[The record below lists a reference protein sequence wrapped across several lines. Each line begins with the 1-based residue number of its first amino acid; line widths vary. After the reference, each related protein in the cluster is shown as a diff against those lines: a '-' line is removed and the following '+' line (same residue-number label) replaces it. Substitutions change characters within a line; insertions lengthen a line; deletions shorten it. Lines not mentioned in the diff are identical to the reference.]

1 MSPLTP
7 PKKQNIRKTIQGR
20 PLITQAAAG
29 SAEGL
34 GKDLTCNEA
43 EVDALL
49 SNGEST

>member
-1 MSPLTP
+1 MSPRTS
-7 PKKQNIRKTIQGR
+7 PKNTNIRNTIHAR
-20 PLITQAAAG
+20 PLITQADAG

-49 SNGEST
+49 SSGEST